1 MDAHVSKEGEL
12 LKNWINPFP
21 LDLASQLTTVGMKES
36 YCLAERFQKRFVW
49 KTEKTKL
56 VSYFWGF
63 KHICLLKE
71 VLGTMHLNV
80 NDSLDHIYIF
90 PSYHMTCICNK

>member
-36 YCLAERFQKRFVW
+36 YCLAERFQKRFV
-49 KTEKTKL
+49 
-56 VSYFWGF
+56 
-63 KHICLLKE
+63 
-71 VLGTMHLNV
+71 
-80 NDSLDHIYIF
+80 
-90 PSYHMTCICNK
+90 